1 MNTHVSFTSSSGSFG
16 EFLEDLAALGV
27 APVSDGGL
35 PYGLLKA
42 RTNDRWWVI
51 PISGGR
57 PSAAAMAMFQPVSL
71 AATII
76 KAGVTTAA
84 RLGVSS
90 GWSAGRLRFGA
101 LPNLPGKQ
109 PAGLAHCAYFTGTAG
124 PHRKTAIQ
132 LMAEDG
138 DILGY
143 AKVSRRPLVK
153 PYLAREAEMLR
164 RIGRLAL
171 ATADTPAVLAFDPGS
186 AVRPSVLVT
195 DSRKT
200 IGAKSSVRPGG
211 AHLRFLSELASRTRS
226 NGVHR
231 AFESVPSLANE
242 TRLPA
247 AWTRRLLSGA
257 ARASRFVD
265 RLPVALAH
273 GDFTPWNCIMLEPRL
288 YVFDWEYAADDLP
301 LGYDLVHYLLA
312 TGHGADPADVISDLN
327 QRVGAL
333 FSDLHP
339 ETVRTCVLVSL
350 LLHAAFYLRRQ
361 LDYAGSIDGWTDGD
375 RRGRLIDACLHQWW
389 TTAC

>member
-1 MNTHVSFTSSSGSFG
+1 MNTHVPFASPSGSFG
-16 EFLEDLAALGV
+16 EFLEDLGALGV
-27 APVSDGGL
+27 ATVSDGGR

-57 PSAAAMAMFQPVSL
+57 PSAASMAMFQPVSL

-76 KAGVTTAA
+76 KAGATIAA

-90 GWSAGRLRFGA
+90 GWSAGRLRFGT
-101 LPNLPGKQ
+101 LPDLPGKH

-132 LMAEDG
+132 LMAKDG

-143 AKVSRRPLVK
+143 AKVSRRTLVK

-164 RIGRLAL
+164 RVGRLAL
-171 ATADTPAVLAFDPGS
+171 VTADVPAVLAFDPGS

-200 IGAKSSVRPGG
+200 VGAKSSVRPGQ
-211 AHLRFLSELASRTRS
+211 AHLRFLSELASRTRCI
-226 NGVHR
+226 GVHR
-231 AFESVPSLANE
+231 AFESVRDLSHDI
-242 TRLPA
+242 RLPS
-247 AWTRRLLSGA
+247 AWVRRLMSGT
-257 ARASRFVD
+257 ARASRFVEG
-265 RLPVALAH
+265 LPVALAH
-273 GDFTPWNCIMLEPRL
+273 GDFTPWNCIMLEARL

-301 LGYDLVHYLLA
+301 LGYDLVHYVLA
-312 TGHGADPADVISDLN
+312 TRHDADPAAIISELN

-333 FSDLHP
+333 FSDLDL
-339 ETVRTCVLVSL
+339 ETVRICVLVSL
-350 LLHAAFYLRRQ
+350 LLHAAFYLQRQ
-361 LDYAGSIDGWTDGD
+361 LDYDGSVYGWTDAD
-375 RRGRLIDACLHQWW
+375 RRGRLIDACLGQWGA
-389 TTAC
+389 TAC